1 MGAVLQFNEGAS
13 AKHLQMEKAV
23 ISHGELSAI
32 GSTQKD
38 QWQVKYSKLKASQ
51 EQKKA
56 WNKIRLEKKRAEEER
71 KALLIAVDGL
81 IT

>member
-13 AKHLQMEKAV
+13 AKHLVMEKAG

-38 QWQVKYSKLKASQ
+38 QPRVKHSKLKANIA
-51 EQKKA
+51 KKA
-56 WNKIRLEKKRAEEER
+56 RKKIRLAKKRAEEER
-71 KALLIAVDGL
+71 KALLTAVDDL
-81 IT
+81 MT